1 MAPGFFPASFGP
13 IPTYLIAWLIS
24 LLIPPALILPRF
36 WGKFRLPIWAS
47 MILFTILGWVLVN
60 VATWLYFDYLWE
72 FAEALPQ
79 GPEKDEAF
87 KKWSADGASL
97 TGAFYGG
104 WIVFLFYYLSWLGIA
119 WIVGKINFLKERLN

>member
-1 MAPGFFPASFGP
+1 MPPGFFPPSLGP
-13 IPTYLIAWLIS
+13 IPTYFIIWGIF

-60 VATWLYFDYLWE
+60 VATWLFFDYLCE
-72 FAEALPQ
+72 LAESLPQ
-79 GPEKDEAF
+79 GPEKDEAY

-104 WIVFLFYYLSWLGIA
+104 WILALLYFLA
-119 WIVGKINFLKERLN
+119 WIAIGWMAKKLSFLKSES